1 MRRRDGTYEVER
13 FPALLRVWEDEY
25 VGVMCGGRGE
35 GGLRRDGTYEVE
47 GSLALLWGLGG

>member
-1 MRRRDGTYEVER
+1 M
-13 FPALLRVWEDEY
+13 
-25 VGVMCGGRGE
+25 GVMCGGGG